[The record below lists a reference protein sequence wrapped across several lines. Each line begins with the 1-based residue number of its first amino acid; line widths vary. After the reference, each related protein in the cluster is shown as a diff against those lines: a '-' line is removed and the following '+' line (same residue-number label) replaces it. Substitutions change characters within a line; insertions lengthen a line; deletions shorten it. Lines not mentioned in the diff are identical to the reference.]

1 MIEVHEHTLSRFHK
15 ALAESIERAV
25 EFGPGMIVTL
35 VRGEI
40 TGDSRY
46 AKGTISVL
54 PESMTGHALRCLKKN
69 EREIKQELNRRIRLR
84 ITPQLNWGVDSTEI
98 TASEVERIL
107 NELEDAG
114 EFNKETQEE

>member
-1 MIEVHEHTLSRFHK
+1 MIEQHEKPLSRFHK

-40 TGDSRY
+40 TGDARF

-54 PESMTGHALRCLKKN
+54 PESKTRFALKRLKKY
-69 EREIKQELNRRIRLR
+69 EREIKQELNKRLRLR
-84 ITPQLNWGVDSTEI
+84 ITPALNWGVDSTEI
-98 TASEVERIL
+98 TAAEVEKIL

-114 EFNKETQEE
+114 EFKE